1 MTSSPSSVCQHD
13 AFRRRQISPNL
24 FFSPPKPTK
33 INSQSLTSMATMNLK
48 RLFFFL
54 FSTSLLLHEST
65 AYPATASSI
74 VDPSKV
80 KQVSWK
86 PRAFV
91 YQGFLTDL
99 ECDHLIS
106 QAKSELKRS
115 AVADNLSGQSTLSEV
130 RTSSGMFTSF
140 PRERF
145 CCFDPIVAGIEEKI
159 ATWTFLPIGQHFRGG
174 HRVATVLIYLSDVEK
189 GGETVFPS
197 AEEPPRCRSV
207 VKEDLSECAKKGV
220 VGELV

>member
-1 MTSSPSSVCQHD
+1 
-13 AFRRRQISPNL
+13 
-24 FFSPPKPTK
+24 
-33 INSQSLTSMATMNLK
+33 MATMNLK

-91 YQGFLTDL
+91 YQGFLTDS

-106 QAKSELKRS
+106 L
-115 AVADNLSGQSTLSEV
+115 
-130 RTSSGMFTSF
+130 
-140 PRERF
+140 
-145 CCFDPIVAGIEEKI
+145 DPIVAGIEEKI

-174 HRVATVLIYLSDVEK
+174 HRVATVVMYLSDVEK

-197 AEEPPRCRSV
+197 AE
-207 VKEDLSECAKKGV
+207 
-220 VGELV
+220 VGSSKVPFKCLNMLFLVRVIARQVLATGTSTSS